1 MALQDMPLS
10 DLQSAVSL
18 NGADLFYVVQSG
30 ESKKVTLAVMIGNK
44 ADLENGLVPL
54 RELPNSVV
62 MVAND
67 TERFALDSDEVN
79 NGFIVLQYDSTH
91 PEIAAKMFLV
101 IDNTSLDSEA
111 GYQPFAADAIWGNII
126 NRPTN
131 LAYLAGDDE
140 ELPSVSPV
148 LRESSLQNN
157 LVTTLPNY
165 PLDARQGKV
174 LDDKITAVSQNLTEL
189 KSAIGT
195 VVTDGKSSVTLPAN
209 TYTNITSVQLGKGV
223 WVITS
228 LLQLGASIASV
239 YIHQLLAGSSEL
251 SIVRNNGQNGGGSSN
266 ATIVTLSATTIIT
279 LRAYIGTATTAKG
292 SIIAVRIK

>member
-18 NGADLFYVVQSG
+18 NGTDLFYVVQSG

-67 TERFALDSDEVN
+67 TERFALDSDDVN
-79 NGFIVLQYDSTH
+79 NGFIVLQYDATH
-91 PEIAAKMFLV
+91 PEISAKMFLV
-101 IDNTSLDSEA
+101 INNTNLDSEA

-174 LDDKITAVSQNLTEL
+174 LNDKITAVNQNLAEKASKSWTRISSGSSGGNKTVTSLSTFSEIL
-189 KSAIGT
+189 IVPVYDTTTNGCLSSAIYPIDLLT
-195 VVTDGKSSVTLPAN
+195 VSQVPLWSRDVVWLNNTNTVRGVKVQYVDDTTIAVTLN
-209 TYTNITSVQLGKGV
+209 GV
-223 WVITS
+223 
-228 LLQLGASIASV
+228 
-239 YIHQLLAGSSEL
+239 GSYG
-251 SIVRNNGQNGGGSSN
+251 IYAR
-266 ATIVTLSATTIIT
+266 
-279 LRAYIGTATTAKG
+279 
-292 SIIAVRIK
+292 

>member
-79 NGFIVLQYDSTH
+79 NGFIVLQYDSAH

-101 IDNTSLDSEA
+101 IDNTNLDSEA

-174 LDDKITAVSQNLTEL
+174 LDDKITAVNQNLTDLNFGTEESITTL
-189 KSAIGT
+189 FTASGTYTAPAMGYVYGYIRKSANSTAGLIR
-195 VVTDGKSSVTLPAN
+195 
-209 TYTNITSVQLGKGV
+209 ITSDKMANSYKYNQNLFTANEYVAVMLPVVRGE
-223 WVITS
+223 ILTTS
-228 LLQLGASIASV
+228 SIIEV
-239 YIHQLLAGSSEL
+239 AGSSSL
-251 SIVRNNGQNGGGSSN
+251 TFCPLVRRS
-266 ATIVTLSATTIIT
+266 
-279 LRAYIGTATTAKG
+279 
-292 SIIAVRIK
+292 

>member
-18 NGADLFYVVQSG
+18 NGTDLFYVVQSG

-62 MVAND
+62 LVAND

-101 IDNTSLDSEA
+101 IDNTNLDSEA

-174 LDDKITAVSQNLTEL
+174 LDDKITTVNQNLTNNTISTSGLSPSSGITIQSGGYTEIGNL
-189 KSAIGT
+189 VVVNIRFKFSANF
-195 VVTDGKSSVTLPAN
+195 SAN
-209 TYTNITSVQLGKGV
+209 TAVISGFKPPVTQVSTYINAITNVNTSMALTTQGELV
-223 WVITS
+223 TS
-228 LLQLGASIASV
+228 SAVSSGATYIVSFV
-239 YIHQLLAGSSEL
+239 YIKS
-251 SIVRNNGQNGGGSSN
+251 
-266 ATIVTLSATTIIT
+266 
-279 LRAYIGTATTAKG
+279 
-292 SIIAVRIK
+292 

>member
-18 NGADLFYVVQSG
+18 NGTDLFYVVQSG
-30 ESKKVTLAVMIGNK
+30 ESKKVTLAVMVGNK

-67 TERFALDSDEVN
+67 TERFALDSGEVN
-79 NGFIVLQYDSTH
+79 DGFIVLQYDSTH

-101 IDNTSLDSEA
+101 IDNTNLDSEA

-174 LDDKITAVSQNLTEL
+174 LDDKISLLNSNLL
-189 KSAIGT
+189 KCVVLSAPVGCTYQDSNTIGYRT
-195 VVTDGKSSVTLPAN
+195 QQSERVD
-209 TYTNITSVQLGKGV
+209 
-223 WVITS
+223 ITS
-228 LLQLGASIASV
+228 LSGYPS
-239 YIHQLLAGSSEL
+239 
-251 SIVRNNGQNGGGSSN
+251 
-266 ATIVTLSATTIIT
+266 SATVIAKIPYSINSAPTVTPAIVDERYVYCSSRNSGTYTIRVVI
-279 LRAYIGTATTAKG
+279 LYI
-292 SIIAVRIK
+292 

>member
-91 PEIAAKMFLV
+91 PEISAKMFLV
-101 IDNTSLDSEA
+101 IDNTNLDSEA

-148 LRESSLQNN
+148 LRESNLQNN

-174 LDDKITAVSQNLTEL
+174 LDDKITAVNQSLTKYRSIEYTALANSDSSAYYIVLDNNVKPTLGATEVCTAMIVEWTNLR
-189 KSAIGT
+189 T
-195 VVTDGKSSVTLPAN
+195 VLGINIIDGKVYLTFPLGHTFSGSKVT
-209 TYTNITSVQLGKGV
+209 
-223 WVITS
+223 
-228 LLQLGASIASV
+228 
-239 YIHQLLAGSSEL
+239 
-251 SIVRNNGQNGGGSSN
+251 
-266 ATIVTLSATTIIT
+266 
-279 LRAYIGTATTAKG
+279 
-292 SIIAVRIK
+292 IKYGYR

>member
-30 ESKKVTLAVMIGNK
+30 ESKKTTLAVMIGNK

-62 MVAND
+62 LVAND

-101 IDNTSLDSEA
+101 IDNTNLDSEA

-140 ELPSVSPV
+140 ELPDVSPV

-174 LDDKITAVSQNLTEL
+174 LDDKITKYRSIEYTALANSDNTAYYIVLDNNVLTTLGATEVCSAMIVGWSNLRSVL
-189 KSAIGT
+189 GIGIE
-195 VVTDGKSSVTLPAN
+195 DGKVYLTFTLGYTFSSSKV
-209 TYTNITSVQLGKGV
+209 K
-223 WVITS
+223 
-228 LLQLGASIASV
+228 
-239 YIHQLLAGSSEL
+239 
-251 SIVRNNGQNGGGSSN
+251 
-266 ATIVTLSATTIIT
+266 
-279 LRAYIGTATTAKG
+279 
-292 SIIAVRIK
+292 IKYGYR

>member
-18 NGADLFYVVQSG
+18 NGTDLFYVVQSG

-62 MVAND
+62 LVAND

-79 NGFIVLQYDSTH
+79 DGFIVLQYDSTH

-101 IDNTSLDSEA
+101 IDNTNLDSEA

-174 LDDKITAVSQNLTEL
+174 LDDKITTLNSNLVELQFEYGTAVSVDVINDT
-189 KSAIGT
+189 S
-195 VVTDGKSSVTLPAN
+195 
-209 TYTNITSVQLGKGV
+209 YTPTSNGFLVGRVRK
-223 WVITS
+223 
-228 LLQLGASIASV
+228 AS
-239 YIHQLLAGSSEL
+239 GSSYGAFGMTSSAL
-251 SIVRNNGQNGGGSSN
+251 NGGYKFLGSSD
-266 ATIVTLSATTIIT
+266 ISEG
-279 LRAYIGTATTAKG
+279 YIPMG
-292 SIIAVRIK
+292 SIFLIAGETVTFAKSGLQANGTEVKFLPIKVKVS

>member
-91 PEIAAKMFLV
+91 PEISAKMFLV
-101 IDNTSLDSEA
+101 IDNTNLDSEA

-174 LDDKITAVSQNLTEL
+174 LDDKITAISGDLAEL
-189 KSAIGT
+189 KVVQGYADTSTRNVSASSIATFDIT
-195 VVTDGKSSVTLPAN
+195 VPQAVVGMIVGFAIENTETIVPMQIYMSSK
-209 TYTNITSVQLGKGV
+209 TNIH
-223 WVITS
+223 IR
-228 LLQLGASIASV
+228 
-239 YIHQLLAGSSEL
+239 
-251 SIVRNNGQNGGGSSN
+251 VRNVSTGAQSFKFSCK
-266 ATIVTLSATTIIT
+266 
-279 LRAYIGTATTAKG
+279 YI
-292 SIIAVRIK
+292 

>member
-79 NGFIVLQYDSTH
+79 DGFIVLQYDSTH

-101 IDNTSLDSEA
+101 IDNTNLDSEA

-174 LDDKITAVSQNLTEL
+174 LDDKITAVNQNLTECVKKKTTADIIVPTATGRTIAQAL
-189 KSAIGT
+189 NVLVNSSNYDISKVTPFSYIKNG
-195 VVTDGKSSVTLPAN
+195 VVFYRVSS
-209 TYTNITSVQLGKGV
+209 ITSNRVV
-223 WVITS
+223 FTYEAV
-228 LLQLGASIASV
+228 GASVPTIISLYAQV
-239 YIHQLLAGSSEL
+239 GNNLAYSY
-251 SIVRNNGQNGGGSSN
+251 NGTTVTAVGGE
-266 ATIVTLSATTIIT
+266 TLSSA
-279 LRAYIGTATTAKG
+279 LEFYY
-292 SIIAVRIK
+292 